1 MARRITP
8 TLTDFATRDT
18 RSYWV
23 IDIDYEAAPFRIWN
37 GEGEVTIDGIAGT
50 FLPSEAI
57 AAMGDMETGTD
68 PENITMGL
76 QLAAVDPTL
85 IERFQS
91 AGHGK
96 IAVRVWKL
104 YADPETG
111 AFYSAP
117 HSTTSAGHRFL
128 RGALDLVN
136 FQFSV
141 IEDGNNTTEIAVP
154 VESRWYADRGIRHR
168 GAEFTQHTQKL
179 IDPDDTSWRFLPY
192 LQRASVLGR
201 WGPPPVTPRAKK
213 GKISLLGII
222 ITAAVTYISGGTA
235 TQAAAAAFLSFVQQ
249 DMARRQAKKAANSQQ
264 AVDTRVEIISN
275 DPVPVRRYVFGKALV
290 GGDQLYI
297 GIARGGSEYL
307 QMIVLVADHSIEA
320 VDELWVGNGRYSPDQ
335 FASVIDIPDGE
346 NNYNTLL
353 TYVERLDG
361 TSVLNFDDGGYVT
374 YTTETYTTR
383 VRMGGG
389 QSGHFET
396 QTHTRRIENV
406 TSPNWRSSDWDP
418 AVDRA
423 TGSAI
428 VGVQMKHNQDRVIP
442 WQQVRFLVRGD
453 NTIWD
458 PRTNTTGYSNN
469 PALVIGAY
477 LNKVAAFPYVE
488 QLADGSERITL
499 ASLTADQASGTL
511 GGIDVEHLKRAAT
524 ICDDNGWTIAGAIDH
539 DANIDDQL
547 PELAASMM
555 GWVFFDGWNYII
567 RAAEASDPV
576 ATITDAD
583 IKDVTMSF
591 HRRLNELYN
600 SVGGTI
606 SNDEDNGR
614 YENASYPELVDADAL
629 AEDVTPARMELNF
642 LYVPDTA
649 QALQLAS
656 IALARNRAG
665 KQIRLVVPGRKGWQ
679 WVPGDR
685 ITLDIEQPLIV
696 AGIFIVN
703 HVNRNPEANM
713 TEITLVE
720 DPDSIYTY
728 NQTEIDGLIANI
740 ADATPAGPD
749 SAGLTLIAP
758 TAVTPFSED
767 RIEGN
772 VARDGTTEFVVMVR
786 IEGGDIDY
794 HIEVERYESLG
805 GNWTAMSSG
814 NRTIN
819 SDGHTYV
826 SLGVVPTE
834 TELRLRAR
842 YTHPMGLVSDWT
854 IADPEVFVVER
865 DTLPP
870 NSPTGLSV
878 DYITQS
884 GVRLFIRGVQS
895 RDLAFF
901 DARYTISDAD
911 EVPALIT
918 TEAEWDAAERLQ
930 GSSASAGD
938 EWHAD
943 YSLLF
948 SGNYRVYVRAV
959 DDSGN
964 ISTLD
969 DLNVV
974 FDYRS
979 NSGLLDSQFFNSDTG
994 WDGCTLENLIEG
1006 SNGRLLPLSGRTGT
1020 QTDAL
1025 GADAWNSSDGWL
1037 FNPTNAPVSVL
1048 TLPILD
1054 LGVNIDGIVS
1064 LAPALNYPLNA
1075 QISRDNIITNQLRY
1089 YHNGAWSGWTDVDYR
1104 HSICASRVQYRC
1116 RITHQTTAPLRSYGI
1131 TSVRLQ
1137 VSVSPTATA
1146 PAIVAITDATAGV
1159 SVVFSVDY
1167 ANVPL
1172 IIANVQSLTN
1182 PALSVDDYEV
1192 IYGDSTTREGVTLKI
1207 RRKGSSELVAG
1218 TIVWES
1224 RGLS

>member
-76 QLAAVDPTL
+76 QLSAVDPTL
-85 IERFQS
+85 IDRFQS

-104 YADPETG
+104 YSDPETG

-201 WGPPPVTPRAKK
+201 WGPPPVQPRSKR
-213 GKISLLGII
+213 KISLLGII

-235 TQAAAAAFLSFVQQ
+235 AQAAGAAFLSFVQQ

-264 AVDTRVEIISN
+264 AVDTRIEIISN
-275 DPVPVRRYVFGKALV
+275 DPVPVRRFVFGKALV

-297 GIARGGSEYL
+297 GLSPSDNVYL
-307 QMIVLVADHSIEA
+307 QMVVLIADHSIEA
-320 VDELWVGNGRYSPDQ
+320 VDEFWVGNGRYTADQ
-335 FASVIDIPDGE
+335 FVSVIDIPRGE
-346 NNYNTLL
+346 NNYDTLL
-353 TYVERLDG
+353 TYTERLDG
-361 TSVLNFDDGGYVT
+361 ASVLDFATGGHVT
-374 YTTETYTTR
+374 TRTENYQVR

-396 QTHTRRIENV
+396 QTRTRVHENV
-406 TSPNWRSSDWDP
+406 TSPNWRSSEWDP

-428 VGVQMKHNQDRVIP
+428 IAIQMKHDQERVIP
-442 WQQVRFLVRGD
+442 WQQIRFLVRGD

-477 LNKVAAFPYVE
+477 LNKIAAFPYVE
-488 QLADGSERITL
+488 QNADGTETITL
-499 ASLTADQASGTL
+499 ASLTAAQASGTL
-511 GGIDVEHLKRAAT
+511 GGIDVEHLKRAADV
-524 ICDDNGWTIAGAIDH
+524 CDTNGWTIAGAIDH
-539 DANIDDQL
+539 DSNIDDQL
-547 PELAASMM
+547 PELASAMM

-606 SNDEDNGR
+606 RNDEDNGH
-614 YENASYPELVDADAL
+614 YENTSYPELIDADAL

-665 KQIRLVVPGRKGWQ
+665 KQVRLVVPGRKGWQ

-720 DPDSIYTY
+720 DPDSVYTY
-728 NQTEIDGLIANI
+728 SQTEIDGLIANI
-740 ADATPAGPD
+740 ADATPPGPD
-749 SAGLTLIAP
+749 TAGLTLTAP

-767 RIEGN
+767 RLEGN
-772 VARDGTTEFVVMVR
+772 VARDGTTEFIVVVR

-794 HIEVERYESLG
+794 FIEVERYDSLG
-805 GNWTAMSSG
+805 GNWIAMSSG

-819 SDGHTYV
+819 PDGHTYV
-826 SLGVVPTE
+826 SLGVIPTE

-854 IADPEVFVVER
+854 IADPEIFVVER

-870 NSPTGLSV
+870 NAPTGLSV
-878 DYITQS
+878 DYVTDT
-884 GVRLFIRGVQS
+884 GVRLLIRGVQS
-895 RDLAFF
+895 RDLSSF
-901 DARYTISDAD
+901 DARYTISAAD
-911 EVPALIT
+911 DVPPLIT
-918 TEAEWDAAERLQ
+918 TEAEWDDAARLQ
-930 GSSASAGD
+930 GSAASASD

-964 ISTLD
+964 LSVLD
-969 DLNVV
+969 SVNVV
-974 FDYRS
+974 FDFRS
-979 NSGLLDSQFFNSDTG
+979 NSGVVSAQFFNSDSG
-994 WDGCTLENLIEG
+994 WAGCTLSNLVESG
-1006 SNGRLLPLSGRTGT
+1006 AGRLLPLTGRTGS
-1020 QTDAL
+1020 Q
-1025 GADAWNSSDGWL
+1025 ADDIGVASWNSTEGWL
-1037 FNPTNAPVSVL
+1037 FNPTNAPVSMI

-1054 LGVNIDGIVS
+1054 LGATIDGIVTV
-1064 LAPALNYPLNA
+1064 APALNYPVNQ
-1075 QISRDNIITNQLRY
+1075 QISRDSIIANQLRY
-1089 YHNGAWSGWTDVDYR
+1089 YHHGTWSAWTDMDYR
-1104 HSICASRVQYRC
+1104 LAICASRVQYRC
-1116 RITHQTTAPLRSYGI
+1116 RITHQTTAPLRSFGI
-1131 TSVRLQ
+1131 TSIRLQ
-1137 VSVSPTATA
+1137 VSTSPTATA
-1146 PAIVAITDATAGV
+1146 PAIVPITDATAGV
-1159 SVVFSVDY
+1159 SIAFGANYV
-1167 ANVPL
+1167 NVPL
-1172 IIANVQSLTN
+1172 VTASVNSLTN
-1182 PALSVDDYEV
+1182 QALSVDDYEV
-1192 IYGDSTTREGVTLKI
+1192 ITGGTTTREGVTLRI
-1207 RRKGSSELVAG
+1207 RRKGGSDLVTG
-1218 TIVWES
+1218 TIIWES